1 MSQHTSSDQ
10 LTTHDE
16 KNKDQLV
23 QNILNSYDS
32 VSESGADNTA
42 NQEQAEHNSRL
53 AEQQFNS
60 DLGYNNQNVN
70 QDQEQDDYY
79 DEPVVKA
86 SPIDNLINSLK
97 NPVLVFVL
105 VFLTNYKLLNELLL
119 KNVPRFVNSSGSL
132 NYMGITTKALVAAVL
147 FFVVNKF
154 LL

>member
-1 MSQHTSSDQ
+1 MSQHTPIDQ
-10 LTTHDE
+10 LTTNDE
-16 KNKDQLV
+16 QNKDQLV

-32 VSESGADNTA
+32 VSEGGVDNTA

-60 DLGYNNQNVN
+60 DLGYDNQNVY
-70 QDQEQDDYY
+70 QDQDDYY
-79 DEPVVKA
+79 DEPVVKS
-86 SPIDNLINSLK
+86 SPVDNLINSLK

-119 KNVPRFVNSSGSL
+119 KNVPRFVNSSGNL
-132 NYMGITTKALVAAVL
+132 NYMGITAKALVAAVL